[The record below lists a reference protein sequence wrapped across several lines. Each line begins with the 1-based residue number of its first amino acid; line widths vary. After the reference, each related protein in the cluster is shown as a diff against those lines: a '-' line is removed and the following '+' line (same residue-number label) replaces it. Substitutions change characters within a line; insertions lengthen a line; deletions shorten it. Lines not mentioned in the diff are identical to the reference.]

1 MKLRAV
7 IGIMGITL
15 FLGACAT
22 APKTGTAT
30 PKGGAAVEASN
41 LREVESFRVSDPEP
55 PRVAD
60 EELDEIPVE
69 INLKVEQWIRYFQ
82 GRGRPHMER
91 YLSRSS
97 RYSKLMKR
105 ILRENGLPEDL
116 IYIALIE
123 SGFNQKATSH
133 AAAVGYWQFI
143 RGTGKRYG
151 LEINA
156 LVDERRDP
164 VLSTQAAAEYYKG
177 LYSIFGSWYLAMA
190 SYNVGENRVM
200 RETTKHKTRDFWE
213 LVRKRRLPKE
223 TMNYVPKFIAAKL
236 IGNDPAKYGFT
247 EIEWEQPIEFELI
260 RIDSPV
266 NLRVMAQKMGIEYED
281 FKQIN
286 PKFRGEIAPTKS
298 SGVLELRIPLGQQQ
312 AALVAARESVVDKV
326 EFIAD
331 AGETKTHRVRR
342 GDSLYKIARKYRTT
356 VAWIREVNDLGGR
369 RKLRIGQRLQVP
381 DRSRK
386 RKTPEVRTIVAKR
399 DVNPVAV
406 PVPGGTREPVVTG
419 TPSPTSVAGAGLAT
433 EKTTATEAPASTEP
447 SADVPAT
454 ITQTALPSSDAEMPA
469 GENVAASPEAMA
481 QEPASSKTEIVTEKG
496 VYYVVQPGDSLYS
509 IAQEYDSTVSEL
521 RKMNKIKRGRV
532 LKVGARL
539 LVPKDDRLPEEP
551 DGDTKPDASA
561 QQSPGEEDTGGENGP
576 DSSID
581 QSQQAG
587 SVATTPVAPNS
598 RNAATTGA
606 AKPSG
611 QPVVGRA
618 MNPTRS
624 GILPRAAEA
633 RAPNSAGT
641 RVAARTHVVRRGEN
655 LFRIARK
662 YRVSMKA
669 IQNENGLR
677 SASEL
682 SVGRR
687 LVIPE

>member
-1 MKLRAV
+1 MNTNFMTKSPLARAL
-7 IGIMGITL
+7 ILALGASL
-15 FLGACAT
+15 FLSACAT
-22 APKTGTAT
+22 TSKSGDQA
-30 PKGGAAVEASN
+30 GAAAVGPNAPGSN

-55 PRVAD
+55 ARVAD

-69 INLKVEQWIRYFQ
+69 INPKVEQWIRYFQ

-97 RYSKLMKR
+97 RYSTLMKR

-151 LEINA
+151 MEING

-200 RETTKHKTRDFWE
+200 REITKHKTRDFWE

-223 TMNYVPKFIAAKL
+223 TMNYVPKYIAAKL

-247 EIEWEQPIEFELI
+247 DIDWEKPVEFELI
-260 RIDSPV
+260 RVDNPV
-266 NLRVMAQKMGIEYED
+266 NLRVMSQKMNIDYDD

-286 PKFRGEIAPTKS
+286 PKFRGEIAPTKTN
-298 SGVLELRIPLGQQQ
+298 GILELRVPLGQQQ
-312 AALVAARESVVDKV
+312 VAMNAARESVVDRV

-342 GDSLYKIARKYRTT
+342 GDNLAGIARKYKTT

-369 RKLRIGQRLQVP
+369 RKLRIGQRILVP
-381 DRSRK
+381 DRSR
-386 RKTPEVRTIVAKR
+386 RAADVRTIVAKQ
-399 DVNPVAV
+399 NTTTSPVA
-406 PVPGGTREPVVTG
+406 TVT
-419 TPSPTSVAGAGLAT
+419 PAPTSVAGAQLAT
-433 EKTTATEAPASTEP
+433 NTTTASQPPTSTEP
-447 SADVPAT
+447 SANVPAT
-454 ITQTALPSSDAEMPA
+454 ITQTAMPSSDAEVPA
-469 GENVAASPEAMA
+469 GETVAASPEAIA
-481 QEPASSKTEIVTEKG
+481 QEPASSKTEIVTDKG
-496 VYYVVQPGDSLYS
+496 VFYVVQPGDSLYS
-509 IAQEYDSTVSEL
+509 IAQEYDSSVSEL

-532 LKVGARL
+532 LKVGARI
-539 LVPKDDRLPEEP
+539 LVPKDDRLPESP
-551 DGDTKPDASA
+551 DGDAKPDANA
-561 QQSPGEEDTGGENGP
+561 QQAPAINEDDTTEPGP
-576 DSSID
+576 DSSIN
-581 QSQQAG
+581 QASQAA
-587 SVATTPVAPNS
+587 SVAAEKAAAP
-598 RNAATTGA
+598 AVKKATTA
-606 AKPSG
+606 
-611 QPVVGRA
+611 
-618 MNPTRS
+618 
-624 GILPRAAEA
+624 LPRDA
-633 RAPNSAGT
+633 RAPNSARDT
-641 RVAARTHVVRRGEN
+641 RQSASSPTRTHVVRQGEN

-662 YRVSMKA
+662 YNVSMKA
-669 IQNENGLR
+669 IQTQNGLR

-682 SVGRR
+682 NVGRR